1 MTMQAV
7 EALTRLLAI
16 ADTHLQQERCRRASP
31 DLEEGGPEMD
41 EMDRREIAVSICHAM
56 LNTAIPVARF
66 RAFVEVDDLQPKR
79 SKVQEERAVLHEFTV
94 CAVDMDGIMSGLI
107 GVSSIPTNVRLTIWE
122 QRPDGADMISGYQ
135 GQTKT
140 MKYRQFLRGLKA
152 LDKMPRV
159 Q

>member
-1 MTMQAV
+1 MQAV

-16 ADTHLQQERCRRASP
+16 ADIHLKEERYRRAGSE
-31 DLEEGGPEMD
+31 LEEGGPEMD

-66 RAFVEVDDLQPKR
+66 RAFVEVDDVQPKR
-79 SKVQEERAVLHEFTV
+79 SKMQEERAVLHEFTI

-107 GVSSIPTNVRLTIWE
+107 GVTAVPTNVRLTIWE
-122 QRPDGADMISGYQ
+122 QRADGADMISGYQ

-140 MKYRQFLRGLKA
+140 MKYRQFLQGLKA
-152 LDKMPRV
+152 LETMPTV